1 MHLGQSGI
9 LTKTNSF
16 IMSEEST
23 LSNVP
28 KWFLGV
34 AIAAL
39 IWNLLGV
46 FAYIVQMMITPE
58 ALTQL
63 TAEERALFENTPAWA
78 TGAFAVAVW
87 GGALGSLLF
96 LLKKKSSK
104 IVFIISLIGILV
116 QMVHS
121 FFISNNFDVYGPGAM
136 IMPIMVIIVGVGLVW
151 LSDKGV
157 KEGWLN

>member
-1 MHLGQSGI
+1 
-9 LTKTNSF
+9 
-16 IMSEEST
+16 MSEETSQ
-23 LSNVP
+23 SSAP

-34 AIAAL
+34 AIFAL
-39 IWNLLGV
+39 VWNLLGV
-46 FAYIVQMMITPE
+46 AAYIAQMMMTPE
-58 ALTQL
+58 ALAEL
-63 TAEERALFENTPAWA
+63 SAEEQALFENTPAWA

-87 GGALGSLLF
+87 GGAIGSLLL

-104 IVFIISLIGILV
+104 IVLIISLIGILV
-116 QMVHS
+116 QMIHS

-136 IMPIMVIIVGVGLVW
+136 VMPIMVVLIGIGLVW